1 MKVVAFNGSPK
12 REGNT
17 YEALNLTLAE
27 LASQG
32 IETELIHVGA
42 QQIAECTAC
51 GMCAKNRDERC
62 VLTGDDVNL
71 WIQKMK
77 EADGILF
84 GSPTHFSGISSK
96 MKSFMD
102 RAFYVSGN
110 NGGLFRHKVGAPVI
124 AVRRSG
130 GVPAYDMINRYLLYS
145 EMLVPGANYWNVI
158 HGAVPGEA
166 GQDAEGSQTLQI
178 LGRNMAWLLQVVEE
192 GKKTIPAPEP
202 VKKVRMNFI
211 R

>member
-1 MKVVAFNGSPK
+1 
-12 REGNT
+12 
-17 YEALNLTLAE
+17 
-27 LASQG
+27 
-32 IETELIHVGA
+32 
-42 QQIAECTAC
+42 
-51 GMCAKNRDERC
+51 
-62 VLTGDDVNL
+62 
-71 WIQKMK
+71 
-77 EADGILF
+77 
-84 GSPTHFSGISSK
+84 

-110 NGGLFRHKVGAPVI
+110 NGGLFRYKVGAPVI

-192 GKKTIPAPEP
+192 GKKTMPAPEP